1 MTKCSANMDWCGLAE
16 FLVTSDQHETPG
28 ITEIRSLKTSTKMS
42 FVKLKIIRSLPFISL
57 ITPVRQ
63 RMFKSLD
70 ISSSEQLVVKDFEFD
85 DIVHRIIADL

>member
-1 MTKCSANMDWCGLAE
+1 
-16 FLVTSDQHETPG
+16 
-28 ITEIRSLKTSTKMS
+28 MS